1 MNAQSRGIW
10 ITKSTLCTYS
20 KKSHQEW
27 GHRLSLEKPPFL
39 IVAICQN
46 SREPPADYMCHERC
60 LQAETVFRICKAT
73 NEENDKHN
81 L

>member
-1 MNAQSRGIW
+1 MHKVEVYESQNPHIVHIPRNHIRNGV
-10 ITKSTLCTYS
+10 
-20 KKSHQEW
+20 
-27 GHRLSLEKPPFL
+27 LENPPFL

-46 SREPPADYMCHERC
+46 SRKPPADYMCHERC